1 MFGRLWCWVFFFFG
15 RAVAFTLYYFY
26 YHYCDSLLFHVTSGS
41 DTTWASG
48 SISLYSLLFSI
59 CLSFCAGGFPCF
71 FFFSLF
77 LFDASRVFSA
87 WGCHFRGLYFVAR
100 FWFFCV
106 SITIIIIKAS
116 FIIIEHTNFFLIT
129 VLLRLYISLF
139 N

>member
-1 MFGRLWCWVFFFFG
+1 MFGRLWCWVFFF
-15 RAVAFTLYYFY
+15 
-26 YHYCDSLLFHVTSGS
+26 
-41 DTTWASG
+41 WASG
-48 SISLYSLLFSI
+48 CFYTLLLLLPLLRLSTVSCHVRERHNMGFWFYFLVFSAVFH
-59 CLSFCAGGFPCF
+59 LSFFLRWGFSLF